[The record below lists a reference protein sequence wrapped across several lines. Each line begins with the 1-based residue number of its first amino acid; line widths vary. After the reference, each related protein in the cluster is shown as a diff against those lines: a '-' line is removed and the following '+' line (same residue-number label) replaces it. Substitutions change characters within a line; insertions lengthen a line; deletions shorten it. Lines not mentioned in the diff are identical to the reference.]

1 MIEGSET
8 SLFHGYR
15 AFCFQRDRRSPLM
28 RESQYQAKLIDE
40 LERRFPGCVILKN
53 DPTYLQGIPDLVIFY
68 GDQWAMLEVKAKET
82 SAIQPNQPYWVERL
96 NSMSF
101 AAFIYPSNEEEVLRG
116 LEQAFTLRRLT
127 RLSERQ

>member
-1 MIEGSET
+1 
-8 SLFHGYR
+8 
-15 AFCFQRDRRSPLM
+15 M

-68 GDQWAMLEVKAKET
+68 GNRWAMLEVKAKED
-82 SAIQPNQPYWVERL
+82 SAIQPNQPYWVDTL
-96 NSMSF
+96 NAMSF
-101 AAFIYPSNEEEVLRG
+101 AAFIYPSIEEDVLRG
-116 LEQAFTLRRLT
+116 LEQALRSSGRT

>member
-1 MIEGSET
+1 
-8 SLFHGYR
+8 
-15 AFCFQRDRRSPLM
+15 M

-68 GDQWAMLEVKAKET
+68 GNQWAMLEVKVSET

-96 NSMSF
+96 NAMSF
-101 AAFIYPSNEEEVLRG
+101 AAFIYPSIEEDVLSG
-116 LEQAFTLRRLT
+116 LEQAFTARGHT